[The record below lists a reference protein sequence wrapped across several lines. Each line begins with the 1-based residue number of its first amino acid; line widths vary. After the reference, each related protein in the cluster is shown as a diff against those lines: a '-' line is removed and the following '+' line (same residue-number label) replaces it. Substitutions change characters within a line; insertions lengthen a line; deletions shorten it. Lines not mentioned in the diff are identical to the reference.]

1 MCYIICITLV
11 HEISIHAAN
20 KETIMRGA
28 KVRETFGGMLRRI
41 RIEEADIGLRAF
53 ADLINMKPSNLSNIE
68 RDCIPPPASRK
79 AIDRICDALGLP
91 KNDSRREKL
100 FDLAAKA
107 KNRIPAD
114 IAEAVKEWPGIP
126 VLVRTVANKQLS
138 EKKLRELAEY
148 IKKFY

>member
-1 MCYIICITLV
+1 MQGV
-11 HEISIHAAN
+11 
-20 KETIMRGA
+20 KA
-28 KVRETFGGMLRRI
+28 KQTFGGLLKKLRL
-41 RIEEADIGLRAF
+41 EEANIGLRAF
-53 ADLINMKPSNLSNIE
+53 ADLIDMKPSNLSNVE
-68 RDCIPPPASRK
+68 RGRIPPPANRK
-79 AIDRICDALGLP
+79 AIDSICDALGLSSKDP
-91 KNDSRREKL
+91 RRNNL

-114 IAEAVKEWPGIP
+114 ITEVIKKHPGIP

>member
-1 MCYIICITLV
+1 
-11 HEISIHAAN
+11 
-20 KETIMRGA
+20 MRG
-28 KVRETFGGMLRRI
+28 VRVNSRKTFGEMLKKLRV
-41 RIEEADIGLRAF
+41 EEAGIGLRAF
-53 ADLINMKPSNLSNIE
+53 ADMINMKPSNLSNIE
-68 RDCIPPPASRK
+68 RSRIPPPASRK
-79 AIDRICDALGLP
+79 AIDSICDTLGLP
-91 KNDSRREKL
+91 REDQRREKL

-114 IAEAVKEWPGIP
+114 VAEAVKKQPGIP

>member
-1 MCYIICITLV
+1 MQ
-11 HEISIHAAN
+11 
-20 KETIMRGA
+20 G
-28 KVRETFGGMLRRI
+28 ETFGSLLKKLRVK
-41 RIEEADIGLRAF
+41 EANIGLRVF
-53 ADLINMKPSNLSNIE
+53 AGMINMKPSNLSNIE
-68 RDCIPPPASRK
+68 TGRIAPPANIE
-79 AIDRICDALGLP
+79 AIKTICDALGLSS
-91 KNDSRREKL
+91 NDPRRDKL

-114 IAEAVKEWPGIP
+114 VADAVKKQKGIP

>member
-1 MCYIICITLV
+1 
-11 HEISIHAAN
+11 
-20 KETIMRGA
+20 MRKG
-28 KVRETFGGMLRRI
+28 KNNTGKGTFGGMLKKLRL
-41 RIEEADIGLRAF
+41 EEANIGLRAF
-53 ADLINMKPSNLSNIE
+53 ADLIDMKPSNLSNIE
-68 RDCIPPPASRK
+68 RGRIPPPASRK
-79 AIDRICDALGLP
+79 AIDGIGDALGLP
-91 KNDSRREKL
+91 KEDPRRGKL

-114 IAEAVKEWPGIP
+114 VAEAVKEQAGIP